1 MQTVLYDHPLIKNK
15 VALLRDKN
23 TKTTQFR
30 SIMSELSGLMCYEA
44 TKDLRMKKVRIQTPL
59 CETEADMLD
68 QEVVL
73 VPILR
78 AGLGM
83 IETVQMLIP
92 HAKIGHIG
100 LYRDE
105 ETATPRQYYA
115 KLPKGLKDAVV
126 LVLDPML
133 ATGGTVKAAVDILKD
148 CGAEDIRFVSIVG
161 CPEGL
166 DYVEKHCPDVKVYL
180 AALDKGLNEKNYIVP
195 GLGDAGDRL
204 FGTK

>member
-15 VALLRDKN
+15 VALLRDKE

-44 TKDLRMKKVRIQTPL
+44 TKDLRMKKVRLQTPL
-59 CETEADMLD
+59 CETETEMLD

-83 IETVQMLIP
+83 VETVQMLIP

-105 ETATPRQYYA
+105 KTSTPRQYYA
-115 KLPKGLKDAVV
+115 KLPQGLQDAVV

-133 ATGGTVKAAVDILKD
+133 ATGGTVKAAVDILKER
-148 CGAEDIRFVSIVG
+148 GARDIRFVSIVG

-166 DYVEKHCPDVKVYL
+166 EFVKKNCPDITVYL
-180 AALDKGLNEKNYIVP
+180 AALDEGLNDKKYIVP